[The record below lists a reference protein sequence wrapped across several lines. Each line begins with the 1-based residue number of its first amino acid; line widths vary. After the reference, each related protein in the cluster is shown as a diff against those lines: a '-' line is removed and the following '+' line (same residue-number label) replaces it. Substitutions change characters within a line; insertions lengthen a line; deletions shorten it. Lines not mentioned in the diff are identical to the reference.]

1 MLVLED
7 YTRMRLYRKRASE
20 FEVLAETEV
29 LPEVR
34 LRYRIA
40 AQHYRELAD
49 RDERSDKA
57 RTAKRLELLRAKRQE
72 IGQRSPGYTKTA
84 IK

>member
-1 MLVLED
+1 MSVLED

>member
-1 MLVLED
+1 M
-7 YTRMRLYRKRASE
+7 S
-20 FEVLAETEV
+20 VLAETEP

-34 LRYRIA
+34 RRYRIA

-49 RDERSDKA
+49 RDERSDRA
-57 RTAKRLELLRAKRQE
+57 RTAERLELLRAKRRE
-72 IGQRSPGYTKTA
+72 IGQHSLGYTKTA